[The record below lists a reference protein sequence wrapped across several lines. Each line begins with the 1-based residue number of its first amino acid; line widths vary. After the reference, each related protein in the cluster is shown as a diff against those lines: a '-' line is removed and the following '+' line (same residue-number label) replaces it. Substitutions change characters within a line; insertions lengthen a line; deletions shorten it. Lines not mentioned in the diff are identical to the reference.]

1 MNNIHQQPNVRR
13 ARNKSGGEIKRI
25 LLTRKYKHENFFKDL
40 GIRVTG
46 GKRLRS
52 GDLGAFITAIN
63 RNKALE
69 TLGQLQEGDQV
80 LEWNGVLLGGKTFE
94 EVERIITASTGEIEI
109 IVKSHNRTK
118 GSNSTGD
125 TEDGVALYDAVNRE
139 QSSANLNSSQRA
151 LKSAKMN
158 VNSLKEAPPIPAHRP
173 NYSSQTQY
181 SRSDDSPESNR
192 EPDPSPMRNSNM
204 NAANAAMALNYHRMN
219 GSRMGGDIGGHLQ
232 VSLSYDHFNA
242 ILMVRVISARGLRC
256 REYNNSTI
264 VLPNPFVKIYLLP
277 GRKVANK
284 RRTKYIPSSADPEWN
299 QTVDYLI
306 NSEDLPNH
314 YLELTVWDYDKYND
328 NICLG
333 QIVIRFSDPSLT
345 YNVPRWYPLEQISTN
360 AIQIISTDDQTNYAS
375 LGDGRRLQ
383 IGQRRQNQSS
393 LPNRTNGV
401 YHDQQLYSD
410 YPANLDAIGYPAIA

>member
-1 MNNIHQQPNVRR
+1 MNNVHQPSDVRR
-13 ARNKSGGEIKRI
+13 PRTKSGGEIKRI
-25 LLTRKYKHENFFKDL
+25 LLTRKYKHENVFK
-40 GIRVTG
+40 
-46 GKRLRS
+46 
-52 GDLGAFITAIN
+52 
-63 RNKALE
+63 
-69 TLGQLQEGDQV
+69 GDQV
-80 LEWNGVLLGGKTFE
+80 LEWNGVLLRGKTFE

-109 IVKSHNRTK
+109 IVKS
-118 GSNSTGD
+118 D
-125 TEDGVALYDAVNRE
+125 MEDGVALYDAVIRE
-139 QSSANLNSSQRA
+139 SSSANLNASQRV
-151 LKSAKMN
+151 LKSAKLN

-173 NYSSQTQY
+173 NCSSQTQY

-192 EPDPSPMRNSNM
+192 EPDPSPMRNSNT
-204 NAANAAMALNYHRMN
+204 NAANAAMTLNYHRMN
-219 GSRMGGDIGGHLQ
+219 GGRMGGDNGGHLQ
-232 VSLSYDHFNA
+232 VILSYDHFNA
-242 ILMVRVISARGLRC
+242 ILMVRVVSARGLRC

-345 YNVPRWYPLEQISTN
+345 YNVPRWYPLEQMSTN
-360 AIQIISTDDQTNYAS
+360 AIQTGMDDQTNYAS
-375 LGDGRRLQ
+375 SGDGRRLQ

-401 YHDQQLYSD
+401 YHDQQLYND